1 MKFIIFAIIR
11 DDFSM
16 RKKRFFLDIENLSV
30 SDSPNNSKR
39 IKKVWISGTAISLVM
54 GIAFALVFF
63 QAFHS
68 PSEKRLQ
75 NQIDSY
81 RIKYQ
86 ILNTK
91 IEALL
96 NGIEKLEDKDDN
108 TYRMIYELKP
118 VPADLRRAGAG
129 NLIQY
134 KDLLESDNTK
144 IAGLS
149 MRNIDLAMRKMQIQN
164 KSFIEVEKAALEK
177 EKMLASIPTIMPVQ
191 SEKIR
196 ITSLFGWRKNPFN
209 RNITSFHS
217 GVDFAGKPGTPI
229 FATGDGVVEP
239 GSGRMQGYG
248 VVVIINHGYGYKTLY
263 AHLSKA
269 LVKPGTKV
277 KRGQEIG
284 KLGRTGSATGNHL
297 HYEVMKDGKKVN
309 PMSYITSTLSKDEY
323 EDILKQAEDLQKQ

>member
-1 MKFIIFAIIR
+1 
-11 DDFSM
+11 M
-16 RKKRFFLDIENLSV
+16 RKKKFFLDIENLSV
-30 SDSPNNSKR
+30 SDNPNNSKR
-39 IKKVWISGTAISLVM
+39 LKKIWISGSAISLFM
-54 GIAFALVFF
+54 GIAIAVLFF
-63 QAFHS
+63 QAFRS

-75 NQIDSY
+75 NQINAY

-91 IEALL
+91 IDALHK
-96 NGIEKLEDKDDN
+96 GIQKLEEKDDN
-108 TYRMIYELKP
+108 TYRMIYEMKP
-118 VPADLRRAGAG
+118 VPSDMRKAGVGGSA
-129 NLIQY
+129 QY
-134 KDLLESDNTK
+134 KELFESDNTK

-149 MRNIDLAMRKMQIQN
+149 LRNIDLAMRKLHVQSS
-164 KSFIEVEKAALEK
+164 SFVEVEKAAREK

-196 ITSLFGWRKNPFN
+196 ITSLFGWRRNPFN

-229 FATGDGVVEP
+229 FATGDGTVEP
-239 GSGRMQGYG
+239 SSGRMQGYG

-269 LVKPGTKV
+269 TVKPGEKV

-297 HYEVMKDGKKVN
+297 HYEVIRNGQKVN
-309 PMSYITSTLSKDEY
+309 PMNYITSTLSKDEY
-323 EDILKQAEDLQKQ
+323 EDILKQAEELKTNQ